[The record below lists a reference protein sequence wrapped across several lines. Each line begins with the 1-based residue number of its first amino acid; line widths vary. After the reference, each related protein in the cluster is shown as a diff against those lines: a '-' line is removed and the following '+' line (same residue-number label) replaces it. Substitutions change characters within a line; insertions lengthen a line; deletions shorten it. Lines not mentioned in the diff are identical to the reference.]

1 MTTTATECCTRLL
14 SVGRGNEDI
23 AEPLISKLQK
33 FPLES
38 IGSKE
43 WLQQHAALERLSV
56 LLHEEAVNGGPEK
69 TQRLFCEAGKVSVL
83 IEELITLD
91 VWKEKVLPLLRGT
104 ADLSSVTAYLP
115 VYHEGL
121 LASILETLLFHS
133 AAAHAADAQLPDLVE
148 YCNRKLQKLLL
159 RKTSTAA
166 DFGRRSAALEA
177 APLVAAKRTP
187 EDLSDLQERQ
197 ESEASFAA
205 EMCALTLLR
214 FIFDNRKS
222 LQMTIMTLM
231 LDQYDVL
238 LTLIA
243 LLEHQPWRRQTS
255 TGEHEVYEEQQYA
268 PALPAIPVLGSPLLS
283 VLLRLPVSMML
294 KGIEETWKT
303 VERGDVRISKAE
315 AQVWLT
321 IYGLIMDPD
330 CRQRYE
336 LTNFRKENLLRLRR
350 HLNEVLYDQIPPLRD
365 LHRYLEELS
374 LGCTG
379 SLFTTPKSALL
390 ISVQPEM
397 REHLLQEHSHE
408 WEALAATARRHLC
421 SNRTED
427 QQQALRGI
435 ADVIQAKIE
444 MVIAKCRR
452 CGRKA
457 TKRCSRC
464 RFEAYCSKECQ
475 QADWSVHRHTCK
487 PAVAPTAAGGKGG
500 KEEAGAAEEGAG
512 SHVKGS

>member
-1 MTTTATECCTRLL
+1 MAC
-14 SVGRGNEDI
+14 G
-23 AEPLISKLQK
+23 
-33 FPLES
+33 
-38 IGSKE
+38 
-43 WLQQHAALERLSV
+43 
-56 LLHEEAVNGGPEK
+56 
-69 TQRLFCEAGKVSVL
+69 
-83 IEELITLD
+83 
-91 VWKEKVLPLLRGT
+91 
-104 ADLSSVTAYLP
+104 SSVQ

-159 RKTSTAA
+159 RSAKSATSTAA

-177 APLVAAKRTP
+177 APLAAAKRTP

-255 TGEHEVYEEQQYA
+255 TGEHEVYEEQQVA
-268 PALPAIPVLGSPLLS
+268 TVVCLIAASGVDDAEGHRGDVDKHQWGSFAASLAAADAVAAFFS
-283 VLLRLPVSMML
+283 
-294 KGIEETWKT
+294 WKT

-315 AQVWLT
+315 AQVSPRAFVAPDGLLCCFVADAAADEAVWLT

-330 CRQRYE
+330 CRQRCVAGDRGAAAADAGVTSQLAAASGEGPFYGH
-336 LTNFRKENLLRLRR
+336 LRWGAQQISTARVSQLGKSSRCRTVCECYCLQLRR

-365 LHRYLEELS
+365 LHRYLE
-374 LGCTG
+374 
-379 SLFTTPKSALL
+379 
-390 ISVQPEM
+390 QPEM

-452 CGRKA
+452 CGRKV
-457 TKRCSRC
+457 C
-464 RFEAYCSKECQ
+464 
-475 QADWSVHRHTCK
+475 HTLPRNDSGQRKAASSCLFYWPHKK
-487 PAVAPTAAGGKGG
+487 PAGTACSLVSTGLELWGQGGCGASGSQAHRDMWLAGVANCALKSCPIATL
-500 KEEAGAAEEGAG
+500 GATYG
-512 SHVKGS
+512 